1 MATNNEGLLTVA
13 SSPERRETGEPGQ
26 YLVFS
31 LQGEAYG
38 VELASVREIISYT
51 RPTSVPM
58 MPGFMLG
65 VINLRG
71 HVVPVIDLARRFGGE
86 ATPIH
91 KRSGVV
97 ILETA
102 GQALGVVVDAVNAV
116 MDFGDGQI
124 EPTPSFGTGLRRRF
138 ITGMARTDDGFTILL
153 DVGQVFSTDEL
164 AEMLDAAEA
173 QSTREV
179 ASPMQ

>member
-1 MATNNEGLLTVA
+1 MATNNEGTLAVD
-13 SSPERRETGEPGQ
+13 SSPERRGTGEPGQ

-31 LQGEAYG
+31 LQGEVYG
-38 VELASVREIISYT
+38 VELPSVREIISYA

-58 MPGFMLG
+58 MPRFMLG

-116 MDFGDGQI
+116 MEFGDGQI
-124 EPTPSFGTGLRRRF
+124 EPTPSFGTGVRRRF
-138 ITGMARTDDGFTILL
+138 IQGMARTDDGFTILL
-153 DVGQVFSTDEL
+153 DVSQVFSADEL
-164 AEMLDAAEA
+164 AAMLDATG
-173 QSTREV
+173 TRSANEI
-179 ASPMQ
+179 ASSEQ